1 MEDQRLADEQQQ
13 GEDRPHAH
21 HRVHPPEIEAAEA
34 APQIELRHHVEPA
47 RPDEENGGARLPDE
61 AMLDCVERAQPIGA
75 EIAAAHG
82 RERHRGRHRDA
93 ADPDDDRKHMERA
106 GEGEIIHDRRL
117 LPKIDR
123 RCTPFARAKVALA
136 QTRARRGDYA
146 AAMARIRFED
156 DAIEVDARA
165 IAEGLRTTPERRSE
179 EHTSDLQSLMSISYA
194 VFCLKK

>member
-1 MEDQRLADEQQQ
+1 
-13 GEDRPHAH
+13 
-21 HRVHPPEIEAAEA
+21 
-34 APQIELRHHVEPA
+34 
-47 RPDEENGGARLPDE
+47 
-61 AMLDCVERAQPIGA
+61 MLDCVERAQPVGA

-156 DAIEVDARA
+156 DAIEVDARV
-165 IAEGLRTTPERRSE
+165 IAEGLRTTPERVVAEMQSGRLNARCVLGIDEEAGTYRLALFPGRSGE
-179 EHTSDLQSLMSISYA
+179 TT
-194 VFCLKK
+194 